1 VQTGVGIEHGLGLAA
16 NEVSVTPVQAGA
28 SIEQEP
34 VLAADEISTPV
45 QTGVGIEHDP
55 VLATDEVLTPVQTGV
70 DIELPSEEASASLQL
85 WVPIA
90 DGALASPVS
99 VGVSTDVSAQA
110 LPITEFI
117 HGEPEPVVVGPLQP
131 LPFLTVNELVPLYQ
145 SMPPDS
151 SFLCLPS
158 NDDAS
163 PILPP
168 FAEHLEKLYCLI
180 LV

>member
-1 VQTGVGIEHGLGLAA
+1 M
-16 NEVSVTPVQAGA
+16 P
-28 SIEQEP
+28 
-34 VLAADEISTPV
+34 
-45 QTGVGIEHDP
+45 
-55 VLATDEVLTPVQTGV
+55 
-70 DIELPSEEASASLQL
+70 
-85 WVPIA
+85 
-90 DGALASPVS
+90 

-110 LPITEFI
+110 LPVTEFI

-131 LPFLTVNELVPLYQ
+131 LPFLTVNELVPLDQ

-168 FAEHLEKLYCLI
+168 FAENLGKTLLFNPSLNLATRTDSHCCSNDVASAASSHQAPAGICALNVLTMGISASRLNGLSARLESLLTPLPLQMLRIFSQIISRFKHLQKSGRNLASILI
-180 LV
+180 FF